1 MQEEVFIMK
10 ILLQLAGIFALC
22 LVGEGI
28 SDVLPFAFPGSAI
41 AMILLLLGFLFKV
54 IKPSAVEETGNFLL
68 GNMAV
73 FFVPAS
79 VGLMECFGKIKSAL
93 IPFFLICIL
102 STILTFAATAYT
114 VRLTIFLQN
123 KSKERRER
131 RG

>member
-1 MQEEVFIMK
+1 MK
-10 ILLQLAGIFALC
+10 ILLQLAGIFILC

-79 VGLMECFGKIKSAL
+79 VGLMECFGKIQSAL

-123 KSKERRER
+123 KSRERRER

>member
-1 MQEEVFIMK
+1 MK

-73 FFVPAS
+73 FCSGVGWIDGMLRENQKRPDSFFSHLYFVNHTDLC
-79 VGLMECFGKIKSAL
+79 GYRLHSAADHL
-93 IPFFLICIL
+93 
-102 STILTFAATAYT
+102 FA
-114 VRLTIFLQN
+114 
-123 KSKERRER
+123 E
-131 RG
+131 